1 MDMSLADMIT
11 QNEEEKEE
19 EKDDLKLLDET
30 RADQSPETNEEEEK
44 EKRKNEQLD
53 AQIGSQSEESQIA
66 FLQGAIPKV
75 VFEHA
80 IKGTDFARSFIVAFV
95 QSKIK
100 VFITKLSMITYST

>member
-1 MDMSLADMIT
+1 MNMSLADMIT
-11 QNEEEKEE
+11 QDEEEEKEE
-19 EKDDLKLLDET
+19 EKDDLELLDET

-80 IKGTDFARSFIVAFV
+80 IKGTDFGRGFTGRERGSFVAGSV
-95 QSKIK
+95 IAS
-100 VFITKLSMITYST
+100 

>member
-11 QNEEEKEE
+11 QDEEEEKEE
-19 EKDDLKLLDET
+19 EKDDLELLDET
-30 RADQSPETNEEEEK
+30 RADQSPETNEEE

-80 IKGTDFARSFIVAFV
+80 IKGTDFGRSFTGRERGSVVAGSV
-95 QSKIK
+95 
-100 VFITKLSMITYST
+100 ITG

>member
-11 QNEEEKEE
+11 QDEEEEKEE
-19 EKDDLKLLDET
+19 EKDDLELLDET
-30 RADQSPETNEEEEK
+30 RADQSPETNEEE

-80 IKGTDFARSFIVAFV
+80 IKGTDFGRSFTGRERGSFVAGSV
-95 QSKIK
+95 IAS
-100 VFITKLSMITYST
+100 